1 MWNLWPTR
9 LCGDTSNYLAESG
22 KSLSCAA
29 KVLVW
34 ELVSRNLQP
43 GPQILVEGLSK
54 SMVPLGVTNTSHS
67 QQK

>member
-1 MWNLWPTR
+1 VWNLWPTR

-22 KSLSCAA
+22 KSISCAA

-34 ELVSRNLQP
+34 ELVSRTP
-43 GPQILVEGLSK
+43 TILVEDLSK
-54 SMVPLGVTNTSHS
+54 SMVPLGVTNTPHS